1 MSSLFRK
8 ILLAVTLMI
17 ILISCSSFPQQ
28 LNTLEKNNLSERQK
42 TISRVFEKIEI
53 GISSGNVDL
62 LSDYLSSQTYLSLS
76 NGIGG
81 YYSSNQAY
89 YVLEDFFR
97 DYKATGFR
105 FGSIQSNNGSP
116 FATGIYKYHFR
127 GMKGSA
133 QVFIS
138 LKRSARKW
146 KITQISIN

>member
-1 MSSLFRK
+1 MSSLLKK
-8 ILLAVTLMI
+8 IWLIGGLII
-17 ILISCSSFPQQ
+17 ILSAGNVFPQKFNS
-28 LNTLEKNNLSERQK
+28 LKRNINPERQK
-42 TISRVFEKIEI
+42 TVSRVFEKIEA
-53 GISSGNVDL
+53 GISSGNVDI
-62 LSDYLSSQTYLSLS
+62 LSGYLSSQTYLSLT

-97 DYKATGFR
+97 DYKATGFK

-116 FATGIYKYHFR
+116 FATGIYRYHFK

-138 LKRSARKW
+138 LKRSAENW